1 MVLYHLLKESHG
13 ATAPLFPVLVAIL
26 GAIVFLEVNV
36 PRIIATWGTSALAYF
51 LLAAAMFGAGGP
63 ARGGIVGADMWL
75 ALRSL
80 VGVPGAWILLVLAA
94 LSLTLWLT
102 NASLKQLIGRVIVF
116 FGGLRPPP
124 MPSMPK
130 MRVEIPPGHHSL
142 REAFAI
148 PQPPPAPIVPEPM
161 PQASPSSPAPLLP
174 LPFVPRPAPREK
186 TVEEDPPTAEVA
198 GEYEP
203 AGDAGGAR
211 AYRLPDLSLFDPPQA
226 QVVDDSNRAHVLEDT
241 LASFGVG
248 AKVDSHRAR
257 TVDHALR
264 AQTRTR
270 HQDLED
276 RVALRR
282 SRARAGCDER
292 AHRSADPRKIRG
304 RHRDAES
311 NGLDRRDS
319 RDSRTRC
326 PTAERSRRCGWRSA
340 KTSPGG
346 PVFGDLSKM
355 PHLLVAGATGAGKS
369 VCLNTIIASLLVNAT
384 PDQVQLL
391 MIDPKRVELTVY
403 NGIPHLIKDAI
414 TDARLAAGA
423 LFEMTKEMDSRY
435 ERFAKAGVRKI
446 EEYNAKYP
454 RRKRCRTS

>member
-1 MVLYHLLKESHG
+1 MARNRRRANARARLNLEIVGIAAIALAVLCGIALAVPHHAGSIGGWTAEGLRRLFG

-130 MRVEIPPGHHSL
+130 MRVEIPPGHDSL

-186 TVEEDPPTAEVA
+186 P
-198 GEYEP
+198 
-203 AGDAGGAR
+203 
-211 AYRLPDLSLFDPPQA
+211 
-226 QVVDDSNRAHVLEDT
+226 
-241 LASFGVG
+241 
-248 AKVDSHRAR
+248 
-257 TVDHALR
+257 
-264 AQTRTR
+264 
-270 HQDLED
+270 
-276 RVALRR
+276 
-282 SRARAGCDER
+282 
-292 AHRSADPRKIRG
+292 
-304 RHRDAES
+304 
-311 NGLDRRDS
+311 
-319 RDSRTRC
+319 
-326 PTAERSRRCGWRSA
+326 
-340 KTSPGG
+340 
-346 PVFGDLSKM
+346 
-355 PHLLVAGATGAGKS
+355 
-369 VCLNTIIASLLVNAT
+369 
-384 PDQVQLL
+384 
-391 MIDPKRVELTVY
+391 
-403 NGIPHLIKDAI
+403 
-414 TDARLAAGA
+414 
-423 LFEMTKEMDSRY
+423 
-435 ERFAKAGVRKI
+435 
-446 EEYNAKYP
+446 
-454 RRKRCRTS
+454 